1 MHRHEGEPEHELRP
15 PGLELVGMEAPAQGR
30 RIVVRP
36 ALQDPRPKALL
47 QDPVVG
53 LEHKNRIRLLVVEQP
68 LRLLPLAGEA
78 VEDEAAAAVLVGQSV
93 QHQAGDLLARRQGSV
108 RDDAEEALGDG
119 VAGAGRVADQGARR
133 DVGDPELAGEKDALA
148 GLADRRR
155 TGDEDAHGWAA
166 DPGRVRH
173 VGTVGGHSESRNRE
187 GLARFTGLCEVA
199 DMKEPRRFRR
209 NWIDGEMQAVADV
222 GEDGPRKGTARR
234 LRPVGIKRVPM
245 KRTFAGAY
253 LDQGRRPRRKL
264 KTVSDVS
271 QYLLQQSLLDLGEPL
286 TGPSPEG
293 DEKIAKMM
301 AAEVAAAVVRPG
313 SNSVHWYSDAIER
326 AIAIASVLHPE
337 IGSDAA
343 AAAVPGS
350 RFKTADEARIVFF
363 AATAITSQNVV
374 VRDNIRYALEQ
385 YRHFVEHGRFLP
397 KGYGAKAASVRG
409 NLERFNQM
417 LGLFEDDIAALGAF
431 LDTEFTMKELR
442 EAGKRN
448 GIAIGGKELADEI
461 VYGSMVFGPKIGG
474 GFYQNLR
481 GNLKPLT
488 VDLWFSRTW
497 GRYTGTLLKGEVSGK
512 QVERL
517 AEGLRGLSDVVVE
530 RMREDGVEFEPDALA
545 DLDPAELLDLCRN
558 LARFWERMRKAMAR
572 EGETNDSLSAYK
584 SRLEWPGAA
593 EAIKQALGDPVDVP
607 SSGGMRRWMRS
618 VVKRS
623 LQILASNG
631 IVMNTAELQ
640 ASLWFPEKD
649 LWGLLSN
656 RVILER
662 TDSYDDVLYAT
673 ARREGYSHE
682 AIEDR
687 LLAMGAHGFVGRW
700 DPEAFG
706 QGEPGAAEGDGSGPA
721 TDLEGEE
728 GKNPEG
734 ELTHFESECG
744 LEPDEPAPA
753 PSLSPC

>member
-1 MHRHEGEPEHELRP
+1 
-15 PGLELVGMEAPAQGR
+15 
-30 RIVVRP
+30 
-36 ALQDPRPKALL
+36 
-47 QDPVVG
+47 
-53 LEHKNRIRLLVVEQP
+53 
-68 LRLLPLAGEA
+68 
-78 VEDEAAAAVLVGQSV
+78 
-93 QHQAGDLLARRQGSV
+93 
-108 RDDAEEALGDG
+108 
-119 VAGAGRVADQGARR
+119 
-133 DVGDPELAGEKDALA
+133 
-148 GLADRRR
+148 
-155 TGDEDAHGWAA
+155 
-166 DPGRVRH
+166 
-173 VGTVGGHSESRNRE
+173 
-187 GLARFTGLCEVA
+187 
-199 DMKEPRRFRR
+199 MKEPRRFRGNR
-209 NWIDGEMQAVADV
+209 IDGVMQAVADL
-222 GEDGPRKGTARR
+222 GEDGSRKGAARR

-343 AAAVPGS
+343 AAAVPGG

-385 YRHFVEHGRFLP
+385 YRHFVEHGCFLP

-409 NLERFNQM
+409 NLDRFNQM
-417 LGLFEDDIAALGAF
+417 LGIFDEDIAALGAF

-448 GIAIGGKELADEI
+448 GIVIGGKELADEV

-481 GNLKPLT
+481 GNLRPLT

-497 GRYTGTLLKGEVSGK
+497 GRYTGTLLKGEITSK
-512 QVERL
+512 QVQRL
-517 AEGLRGLSDVVVE
+517 AEGLRGLSDAVVE
-530 RMREDGVEFEPDALA
+530 RMREDGIEFEPDALA
-545 DLDPAELLDLCRN
+545 DLDPTELLDLCRN

-584 SRLEWPGAA
+584 SKLEWPGAA

-618 VVKRS
+618 VVERS

-673 ARREGYSHE
+673 ARREGHSHE

-706 QGEPGAAEGDGSGPA
+706 QGEPGAAEGDGPGPA
-721 TDLEGEE
+721 ADLEGEE
-728 GKNPEG
+728 GEDPEG
-734 ELTHFESECG
+734 EMTHPEAEAG
-744 LEPDEPAPA
+744 PEPDEPAPA